1 MEQLLIFSK
10 KYGVT
15 GLLVVWLWWTN
26 ERLSKVENELH
37 ICYQNSYNKQNQQSG
52 IKYNSQNFAIL
63 PKKQKY
69 VSQEVES

>member
-1 MEQLLIFSK
+1 MEQLIIFSK

-26 ERLSKVENELH
+26 ERLSKVESELH
-37 ICYQNSYNKQNQQSG
+37 ICYQNSYNRQNSDPG

-63 PKKQKY
+63 PKKEKY